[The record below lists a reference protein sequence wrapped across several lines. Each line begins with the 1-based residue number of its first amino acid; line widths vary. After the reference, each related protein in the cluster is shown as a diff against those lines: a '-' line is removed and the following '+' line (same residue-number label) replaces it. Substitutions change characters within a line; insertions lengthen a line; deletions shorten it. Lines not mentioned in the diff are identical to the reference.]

1 MHLIVN
7 WKENVNN
14 QLSIID
20 YKDRLEENFF
30 EEQWLKKLY
39 NKIINSN
46 IKNKE
51 SLIKYLDDFNLTKK
65 AFKSSI
71 KDFENDSNNILK
83 KYDICKITNDEKH
96 LTFEIIKKDMT
107 ITMNLEEVFCIDN
120 ESIKNRTDAIKKSEE
135 WINNGLVKFDFDI
148 RSKDNM
154 ILYSANE
161 ITGIDEENQ
170 YVKNI
175 LIELEKDYNI
185 LKDYNEQ
192 TIAFKEY
199 IKKREIVPE
208 ILSRSNGTDSLLKE
222 PTDYAIAAFSTI
234 LIEKNMLKLNPIN
247 YEKRYKLK

>member
-234 LIEKNMLKLNPIN
+234 LIERNMLKLNPIN